1 MVKLASAMDNV
12 VRDLHPGYFALVM
25 ATGIVSIASDQVGM
39 NPLARLLFLVNI
51 PLYAIL
57 IALSLTR
64 VIRYPGRMGR
74 ELTSHRLGPAF
85 LTTVAATCIL
95 GSQAASLAGN
105 TAAGFFLWVFAG
117 CLWFG
122 LIYTFFTAAIVR
134 PAKSP
139 LEEGLHGG
147 WLITVVSTQS
157 LAVLGLLAAPGEEVY
172 LFFSLAF
179 YLLGCALYLTLIALI
194 FYRLLFFTVTPQDFT
209 PPYWINMGAIAV
221 STLAGSLLIQKAAA
235 RPLLTEI
242 LPFLR
247 GFTLFFWV
255 AGTWWI
261 PILVIL
267 EIWRHLWKRYP
278 VRYDPEYWDIVF
290 PLGMYAAAT
299 FELARAT
306 GYAFLSS
313 IAAVMVYP
321 ALAAWLITFIG
332 MAGRILKGLLY
343 PMAGTSPAGT
353 GKAVSNRSLFHG
365 GRHGER

>member
-1 MVKLASAMDNV
+1 MGTVRLADALGNT

-25 ATGIVSIASDQVGM
+25 ATGIVSIASDHLGM
-39 NPLARLLFLVNI
+39 KPLARLLFLANI
-51 PLYAIL
+51 PLYLIL
-57 IALSLTR
+57 IGLTLAR
-64 VIRYPGRMGR
+64 VVRYPGQVGR
-74 ELTSHRLGPAF
+74 ELASHSLGPAF
-85 LTTVAATCIL
+85 LTSVAATCIL

-105 TAAGFFLWVFAG
+105 AVAGFFLWVFAV
-117 CLWFG
+117 CLWLG
-122 LIYTFFTAAIVR
+122 LIYTFFAAAIVQ
-134 PAKSP
+134 PAKGP
-139 LEEGLHGG
+139 LQEGLHGG

-157 LAVLGLLAAPGEEVY
+157 LAVLGLTAAPIEEGY
-172 LFFSLAF
+172 LFIALSF

-194 FYRLLFFTVTPQDFT
+194 FNRLLFFPVTPKDFT
-209 PPYWINMGAIAV
+209 PPYWINMGAIAIT
-221 STLAGSLLIQKAAA
+221 TLAGSLLIQKATA

-278 VRYDPEYWDIVF
+278 LHYDPEYWDIVF
-290 PLGMYAAAT
+290 PLGMYAAAS

-313 IAAVMVYP
+313 IAAVMVWP
-321 ALAAWLITFIG
+321 ALAAWLVTFVG
-332 MAGRILKGLLY
+332 MAHRILKGLLS
-343 PMAGTSPAGT
+343 PMAATGSTVPHRSP
-353 GKAVSNRSLFHG
+353 LHG
-365 GRHGER
+365 GSDDD

>member
-1 MVKLASAMDNV
+1 MDNT

-25 ATGIVSIASDQVGM
+25 ATGIVSIALDHLGM
-39 NPLARLLFLVNI
+39 KPLARLLFLANI

-57 IALSLTR
+57 IGLSLAR
-64 VIRYPGRMGR
+64 VVCYPGQVGR

-85 LTTVAATCIL
+85 LTSVAATCIL
-95 GSQAASLAGN
+95 GSQATSLAGN
-105 TAAGFFLWVFAG
+105 AAAGFFLWVFSV
-117 CLWFG
+117 CLWLG
-122 LIYTFFTAAIVR
+122 LIYAFFAAAIVR

-147 WLITVVSTQS
+147 WLVTVVSTQS
-157 LAVLGLLAAPGEEVY
+157 LAVLGLMAAPAEELF

-209 PPYWINMGAIAV
+209 PPYWINMGAIAI

-247 GFTLFFWV
+247 GFTLFFWIT
-255 AGTWWI
+255 GTWWI
-261 PILVIL
+261 PLLVIL
-267 EIWRHLWKRYP
+267 EIWRHLWKHYP
-278 VRYDPEYWDIVF
+278 LRYDPEYWDVVF
-290 PLGMYAAAT
+290 PLGMYSVAT

-313 IAAVMVYP
+313 VAAVMAWP
-321 ALAAWLITFIG
+321 ALAAWILTFIG
-332 MAGRILKGLLY
+332 MTHRLLKGLLS
-343 PMAGTSPAGT
+343 PMAGASAAGT
-353 GKAVSNRSLFHG
+353 GKEVTNRSLFHG